1 MEIGLAEHIQVLM
14 NELQELESMRHG
26 IYKAMLPDDVVKQRV
41 KEYDQ
46 RIEAIKKEIGKL

>member
-1 MEIGLAEHIQVLM
+1 MEIELAEHIQVLM

-46 RIEAIKKEIGKL
+46 RIEAIKKEIDKL

>member
-1 MEIGLAEHIQVLM
+1 MKIELAEYIQGLM
-14 NELQELESMRHG
+14 NELHELESMRRG

-46 RIEAIKKEIGKL
+46 RIEEIKKEIYKL

>member
-46 RIEAIKKEIGKL
+46 RIEAIKKEIDKL

>member
-1 MEIGLAEHIQVLM
+1 MEIELAKHIQDLM

-26 IYKAMLPDDVVKQRV
+26 IYKSMLPTDVVSQRV

-46 RIEAIKKEIGKL
+46 RIEEIKNKIGEI

>member
-1 MEIGLAEHIQVLM
+1 M

-46 RIEAIKKEIGKL
+46 RIEAIKKEIDKL